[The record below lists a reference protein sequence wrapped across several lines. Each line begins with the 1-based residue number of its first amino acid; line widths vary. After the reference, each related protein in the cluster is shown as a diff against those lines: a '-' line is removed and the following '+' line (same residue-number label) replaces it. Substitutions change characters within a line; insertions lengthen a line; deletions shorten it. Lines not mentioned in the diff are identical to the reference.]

1 LKIDTQPTEDHQ
13 LKLRVEVEADQLE
26 SAKRRA
32 ARQIAKKAKIP
43 GFRPGK
49 APYHIIERFAGEAAI
64 MEDALD
70 LLVQDVY
77 PKALDEGNIKPFGP
91 GILENIAST
100 DPPIFEFV
108 VPLEAEVELGDY
120 KSLRLPYEPKEIT
133 DEEVNQVLENIR
145 EQGAILEPVD
155 RPAQDG
161 DQLQIKLSAEYKQV
175 EEGEDTSLI
184 RERSVPVIIG
194 AEDSDTP
201 EEWPFPG
208 FSSQLKGLSAGDE
221 KTMSYT
227 FEEDSGYESLQ
238 GKEAEFTV
246 VVENVKARTLP
257 ELTDELAQAQGE
269 YENLEALREDIRK
282 RLIEREQEQ
291 YDREYEDKLFE
302 ELLNVSS
309 VKYPPQL
316 VEREMEEM
324 IHQLEHRLEQQGMDM
339 DLYLKT
345 RQQDMD
351 SFREELKPVA
361 ETRAKKYLVLFEVA
375 RQEEVQ
381 VDPNEVQA
389 ETINT
394 LSMAAQNM
402 SREDVRKMTS
412 EETVSRLASD
422 VTYDLLTRK
431 TTEKL
436 RSIFK
441 GEAQE
446 PEAAESQVEGE
457 ASEQEGIEDKE
468 FEGETETI
476 VSESE
481 ATPET
486 GDEGLVLSESE
497 TAQEPENPPAADES
511 EEKRTKPAD
520 APEMPEGP
528 PPSGSELSEGQ

>member
-1 LKIDTQPTEDHQ
+1 MKIDTQPTEDHQ
-13 LKLRVEVEADQLE
+13 VKLRVEVEAEQLE
-26 SAKRRA
+26 TAKRRA

-64 MEDALD
+64 MEDAME
-70 LLVQDVY
+70 LLVHEVY
-77 PKALDEGNIKPFGP
+77 PKALEEGDIKPFGP
-91 GILENIAST
+91 GSLENIAST
-100 DPPIFEFV
+100 DPPVFEFV
-108 VPLEAEVELGDY
+108 VPLEATVELGDY

-133 DEEVNQVLENIR
+133 GQDVEQVLENIR

-175 EEGEDTSLI
+175 EEGQEKSLI

-208 FSSQLKGLSAGDE
+208 FSKQLTGLSAGDE
-221 KTMSYT
+221 KTMS
-227 FEEDSGYESLQ
+227 FAFPEDSEYESLR

-257 ELTDELAQAQGE
+257 DLDDELAQSQGE
-269 YENLEALREDIRK
+269 YEDLQALREDIRK
-282 RLIEREQEQ
+282 RLEEREREQ
-291 YDREYEDKLFE
+291 YDRDYEEKLFD
-302 ELLNVSS
+302 ELLKVSTIQ
-309 VKYPPQL
+309 YPPQL

-345 RQQDMD
+345 RQQDME
-351 SFREELKPVA
+351 SFREELKPAA

-381 VDPNEVQA
+381 VDPNEVQT

-402 SREDVRKMTS
+402 SREEVRKITS
-412 EETVSRLASD
+412 QDTISRLASD
-422 VTYDLLTRK
+422 VTYDLLIRK

-436 RSIFK
+436 SSIFK

-446 PEAAESQVEGE
+446 EVAAGDESEGEQLEGEPEALEIEAETASALDNEGE
-457 ASEQEGIEDKE
+457 AIP
-468 FEGETETI
+468 
-476 VSESE
+476 ESE
-481 ATPET
+481 P
-486 GDEGLVLSESE
+486 L
-497 TAQEPENPPAADES
+497 QEPESQPADE
-511 EEKRTKPAD
+511 EGDGKDTTQDGTPD
-520 APEMPEGP
+520 TPEP
-528 PPSGSELSEGQ
+528 PQATGSDPSAGQA